1 MDKLKTDRDVCYD
14 PQINYAEAPPT
25 AGPQTSKVL
34 ELKRKVVFKSGNHL
48 NLRNI
53 TSWDAKGTYVRIQ
66 CDEGYVLLREKS
78 IDYHIIT
85 PAEGGI
91 TG

>member
-1 MDKLKTDRDVCYD
+1 MSDKLKAAV
-14 PQINYAEAPPT
+14 P
-25 AGPQTSKVL
+25 VL

-53 TSWDAKGTYVRIQ
+53 TSWDAKGTYVRLQ
-66 CDEGYVLLREKS
+66 CDEGYILIREKS
-78 IDYHIIT
+78 VDYHIIT
-85 PAEGGI
+85 PAPDGI